1 MLRDDLSYI
10 AAWTPSFLGR
20 GMIGRFVG
28 IASIALCSLGSAA
41 WAQSGEPQAKVVHAE
56 SVKHAAHTKKAANQ
70 SDDSENWVIADPR
83 SPAAPTGLNSNLA
96 EGRKKFF
103 EQSTTMESG
112 GPANSGGDGVPGN
125 TGGATTGFTPSI
137 GLPF

>member
-1 MLRDDLSYI
+1 
-10 AAWTPSFLGR
+10 
-20 GMIGRFVG
+20 MIRHFVR

-41 WAQSGEPQAKVVHAE
+41 WAQSSEPPANVVHAD
-56 SVKHAAHTKKAANQ
+56 SAKHAVHTKNAAKK

-83 SPAAPTGLNSNLA
+83 SSGAPSTDLNSNLA

-103 EQSTTMESG
+103 EQSTTMEDG
-112 GPANSGGDGVPGN
+112 GPANSGGGGVPAN
-125 TGGATTGFTPSI
+125 TGEATGFTPSA

>member
-1 MLRDDLSYI
+1 MLSDDLSYI
-10 AAWTPSFLGR
+10 AAWMPSFLVR
-20 GMIGRFVG
+20 GMIRHFVG
-28 IASIALCSLGSAA
+28 IASIALCSLASAA
-41 WAQSGEPQAKVVHAE
+41 WAQSSEPPANVVHAE
-56 SVKHAAHTKKAANQ
+56 SVKHAAHTKTAAKK

-83 SPAAPTGLNSNLA
+83 SSGASTDLNGNLA

-112 GPANSGGDGVPGN
+112 GPANSGGEGVPAN
-125 TGGATTGFTPSI
+125 AGGATGFTPSV